1 MDSENK
7 ILLIQQAVENAA
19 SQLSQARRL
28 LADLSHG
35 SVGSDTVSTAQPA
48 AISGT
53 TPTYEPQGQVIEGV
67 FNGQNMVAADG
78 KIYAVPANY
87 ASKSKLVEG
96 DLLKLTVRSDGSFIY
111 KQIGPVERKRLVGI
125 LEQDQ
130 TTGDYTVVVDKRA
143 YRVIMAA
150 ITYFKGLPGNEVVI
164 LTPADGNSA
173 WAAVENVI
181 HPGSTVQQYLTSGAD
196 GELPSGA
203 ESELTSGM
211 DAELS
216 AKNT

>member
-7 ILLIQQAVENAA
+7 IILIQQAVENAA

-28 LADLSHG
+28 LADLSHIPAG
-35 SVGSDTVSTAQPA
+35 IDGAPTAQPA
-48 AISGT
+48 
-53 TPTYEPQGQVIEGV
+53 YEPQGQVIEGV

-87 ASKSKLVEG
+87 VSKSKLVEG
-96 DLLKLTVRSDGSFIY
+96 DLLKLTVRNDGSFIY
-111 KQIGPVERKRLVGI
+111 KQTGPVERKRLVGI

-130 TTGDYTVVVDKRA
+130 TTGDYTVMVDKRA

-164 LTPADGNSA
+164 LTPLDGNSV

-181 HPGSTVQQYLTSGAD
+181 HAGSTTQHYLTSGAD
-196 GELPSGA
+196 GELTSGTEA
-203 ESELTSGM
+203 ELTSGVE
-211 DAELS
+211 AELTTVTNES
-216 AKNT
+216 SVVS